1 MEKWNKKYKIF
12 IIDDDKFLLD
22 MYSIKFK
29 EHGLEVT
36 TFLSSQEALSQFEN
50 NNVNP
55 DIILLD
61 LVMPIMDGFEL
72 LKKIRDN
79 KLVPSARIVVLS
91 NLGEQADI
99 KKAEQ
104 YKIDGYIVKASATPS
119 EVLDMVKGVL
129 EKTQK

>member
-12 IIDDDKFLLD
+12 IVDDDKFLLD

-36 TFLSSQEALSQFEN
+36 TFLSSQEALNQFEN
-50 NNVNP
+50 NNVHP

-79 KLVPSARIVVLS
+79 KLVQGARIVVLS